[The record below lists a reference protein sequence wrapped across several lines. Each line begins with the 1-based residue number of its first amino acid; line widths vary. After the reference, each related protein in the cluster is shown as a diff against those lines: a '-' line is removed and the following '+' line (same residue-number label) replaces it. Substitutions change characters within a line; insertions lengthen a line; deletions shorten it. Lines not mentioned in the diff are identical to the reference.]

1 MKQCIKCGKP
11 IGSNSRFCPHCGA
24 SIGAVTL
31 NNYDDYDLPSVSPK
45 SRLAAALLALCF
57 GIHRFY
63 VGKIWTGILL
73 ILLELCYGVGCVWSL
88 IDFFTILAG
97 EFKDKDGLPVK
108 NWF

>member
-1 MKQCIKCGKP
+1 MKECIKCGKL
-11 IGSNSRFCPHCGA
+11 ISGDSRFCPHCGA
-24 SIGAVTL
+24 PIRA

-73 ILLELCYGVGCVWSL
+73 ILLELCYGIGCFWSL
-88 IDFFTILAG
+88 LDFFTILAG
-97 EFKDKDGLPVK
+97 EFKDKDGLPLK